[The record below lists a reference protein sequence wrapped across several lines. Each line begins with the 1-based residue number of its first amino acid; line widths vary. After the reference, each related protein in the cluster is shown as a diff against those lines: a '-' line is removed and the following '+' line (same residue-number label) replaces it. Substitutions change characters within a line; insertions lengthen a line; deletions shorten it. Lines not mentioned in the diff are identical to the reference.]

1 MDENDSMEIK
11 CGCCEVPMKLVE
23 QRYNRLIKRI
33 DDHTMKLI
41 MTMLELL
48 VLYGAMT
55 ESERAK
61 IIRRVYRRNRNE

>member
-11 CGCCEVPMKLVE
+11 CGCCEVPMKLVN

>member
-1 MDENDSMEIK
+1 
-11 CGCCEVPMKLVE
+11 MKLVN

-48 VLYGAMT
+48 VLYGVMT
-55 ESERAK
+55 ETERGKAL
-61 IIRRVYRRNRNE
+61 RRLYRRKKDEEQCSNV